1 MRPSIRTGLASAA
14 LAAAFAAVPAGLVP
28 AASAYERVPPDP
40 APGGPERPYEPDV
53 PGPENL
59 DSLTVTATRGEG
71 RSVTVAFDRRSRTAD
86 GSVPAAPRR
95 FVFLFDRSIGFNP
108 EAFPACTAELVR
120 EKGAQAC
127 PPGSQVGSGRSTS
140 ADGTLRD
147 ILVFN
152 AEVGA
157 LRGALVVIPDTGVIL
172 EQTFERASPR
182 YRGDYRWTL
191 DEIVPPDGNPPGQ
204 RQGTARFELSFGA
217 TRTVKGRPV
226 GFAETSARPGTS
238 LKFGLWSEFVTGQV
252 ALPEDRTR
260 LR

>member
-1 MRPSIRTGLASAA
+1 
-14 LAAAFAAVPAGLVP
+14 PAP
-28 AASAYERVPPDP
+28 APVPPVP
-40 APGGPERPYEPDV
+40 APGGVERPYEPDV

-71 RSVTVAFDRRSRTAD
+71 RGVTVAFDRRSRTAD

-108 EAFPACTAELVR
+108 EAFPTCSAELIE

-147 ILVFN
+147 VLAFN
-152 AEVGA
+152 AKVGA
-157 LRGALVVIPDTGVIL
+157 LRGVLVVIPDTGVIL
-172 EQTFERASPR
+172 EQTFERAAPP
-182 YRGDYRWTL
+182 YRGAGYRWTL
-191 DEIVPPDGNPPGQ
+191 DEIIPPDGNPPGQ

-217 TRTVKGRPV
+217 TRTVNGRPV
-226 GFAETSARPGTS
+226 GFAETSARPGTNMR
-238 LKFGLWSEFVTGQV
+238 FGLWSEFVTGQV
-252 ALPEDRTR
+252 VLPEDTAK